1 MHDAS
6 TTTMWMHVTMP
17 ETVYG
22 PFPAVPM
29 QQGVVQVRVGQ
40 KRYILRVFNVR
51 FVKYL
56 GDYW

>member
-1 MHDAS
+1 M
-6 TTTMWMHVTMP
+6 TMTMWMQVTMP

-29 QQGVVQVRVGQ
+29 QQGVVQVRVSQ
-40 KRYILRVFNVR
+40 KHYILRVFNVR